1 MVRSVLT
8 LFSRSW
14 FVFQKDFQ
22 LEFRTRYALNAIAMF
37 AITTLTAISFAIGP
51 TRLSTTVL
59 APLLWVALFFSSMS
73 GLAHVFVRE
82 EEQQTADTLR
92 LLLPPN
98 SVWLGKW
105 LFNVVLLFGLEVI
118 IIPLFIVMMNA
129 RIGNYAI
136 FFVTL
141 GIGSLALASV
151 ATIIAAIIAIAS
163 SRGALFAVLAFPIA
177 LPVLISAINSTQ
189 LALENASFSD
199 CLPDL
204 QVLFSFTVV
213 IVTVSL
219 LVFEF
224 VWRK

>member
-1 MVRSVLT
+1 VWKL
-8 LFSRSW
+8 LNRSW

-37 AITTLTAISFAIGP
+37 AITTLTAISFSIGP
-51 TRLSTTVL
+51 VRLSTTVL
-59 APLLWVALFFSSMS
+59 APLLWIVLFFSSMS
-73 GLAHVFVRE
+73 GLSHVFVRE

-92 LLLPPN
+92 LILPPN
-98 SVWLGKW
+98 SIWLGKW
-105 LFNVVLLFGLEVI
+105 FFNVILLFGLELI
-118 IIPLFIVMMNA
+118 IIPLYIVMMGA
-129 RIGNYAI
+129 RIGNYGI
-136 FFVTL
+136 FFATL
-141 GIGSLALASV
+141 FIGSLGLASV
-151 ATIIAAIIAIAS
+151 ATIIAAIISLAS

-177 LPVLISAINSTQ
+177 LPVLISAINSTR
-189 LALENASFSD
+189 LALENALFSD

>member
-1 MVRSVLT
+1 VWKL
-8 LFSRSW
+8 LNRSW
-14 FVFQKDFQ
+14 VVFQKDIQ

-37 AITTLTAISFAIGP
+37 AITTLTAISFSIGP
-51 TRLSTTVL
+51 VRLSTTVL
-59 APLLWVALFFSSMS
+59 APLLWIVLFFSSMS
-73 GLAHVFVRE
+73 GLSHVFVRE

-92 LLLPPN
+92 LILPPN
-98 SVWLGKW
+98 SIWLGKCF
-105 LFNVVLLFGLEVI
+105 FNVILLFGLELI
-118 IIPLFIVMMNA
+118 IIPLYIVMMGA
-129 RIGNYAI
+129 RIGNYGI
-136 FFVTL
+136 FFATL
-141 GIGSLALASV
+141 FIGSLGLASV
-151 ATIIAAIIAIAS
+151 ATIIAAIISLAS

-189 LALENASFSD
+189 LALENGLFSD